1 MAKNYIGSPNNPLIS
16 YNSLKEYEK
25 SIDARFDSLE
35 GNVGDT
41 NVVNLVQR
49 VTNVETKAN
58 NNESSISS
66 INTKVSGIDTRVS
79 TNENEIST
87 LKTQVSTIDKRSSD
101 NATTINTLNSSLSEV
116 ERQADASA
124 TDLLQ
129 VHADIQTNKNNIS
142 TLQGQ
147 MGTANT
153 NITNLQKELEGVAA
167 WLESH
172 V

>member
-1 MAKNYIGSPNNPLIS
+1 MNEQEIAMVNNVIETYASEKDKYLDKNGLIL
-16 YNSLKEYEK
+16 YNAGIKKKIS
-25 SIDARFDSLE
+25 DA
-35 GNVGDT
+35 
-41 NVVNLVQR
+41 
-49 VTNVETKAN
+49 
-58 NNESSISS
+58 
-66 INTKVSGIDTRVS
+66 VSGVD
-79 TNENEIST
+79 
-87 LKTQVSTIDKRSSD
+87 LSSV
-101 NATTINTLNSSLSEV
+101 NSRISEV